1 MYPASSYYYRRRLP
15 GNNRKRISI
24 ICLVAALMVFTGYG
38 LLKLVNARDIA
49 LDLPAVILGQRGE
62 NALNLMYSAVPLLAV
77 SQPLDNQSTIQLAD
91 IFIGSLGRVFRLDRH
106 SPVAL
111 LEGELP
117 VPVNANPEAVPAVKP
132 EPVLSRPPTPVP
144 GEQQQQSREPVLS
157 GECLVAVYNTHTGET
172 YALTDGMERLQ
183 GKRGGVV
190 EVAAAFQEVLEKK
203 FGIRVARSEAI
214 NDEVYKYSYAK
225 SQEVLEKL
233 LEDNPETVAV
243 FDIHRDAGKSREESI
258 VEIDGEIFA
267 PVLIIVGSDARAEF
281 PGWQNNYRF
290 AQELASEIDKKY
302 PGLCL
307 GVRVMDGRY
316 NQFLHPRALLLEIG
330 SVSNSTEEAVRS
342 AKLLGEVLGPVIL
355 DIKEDSGVE

>member
-15 GNNRKRISI
+15 GNNRKRIST
-24 ICLVAALMVFTGYG
+24 ICLVAALMIFTGYG
-38 LLKLVNARDIA
+38 LLKLVNVRDITP
-49 LDLPAVILGQRGE
+49 DLPAVILGQRGE
-62 NALNLMYSAVPLLAV
+62 NALNIMCSAMPLLAA
-77 SQPLDNQSTIQLAD
+77 SQSLDNQSTMQLAD
-91 IFIGSLGRVFRLDRH
+91 VFIGNISRVFRLDRH

-117 VPVNANPEAVPAVKP
+117 VLVEVTPEAVPVVKP
-132 EPVLSRPPTPVP
+132 EPVPSRPPTPVP
-144 GEQQQQSREPVLS
+144 EEEQQQSREPVLS
-157 GECLVAVYNTHTGET
+157 EECLVAVYNTHTGET

-190 EVAAAFQEVLEKK
+190 QAAAALQEVLEEKY
-203 FGIRVARSEAI
+203 GIRVARSEAI

-225 SQEVLEKL
+225 SQEVLKKL
-233 LEDNPETVAV
+233 LEDNPEIVAV

-290 AQELASEIDKKY
+290 AKELAAKIDEKY

-330 SVSNSTEEAVRS
+330 SVSNSTEEAVRT

-355 DIKEDSGVE
+355 DITEDSGD